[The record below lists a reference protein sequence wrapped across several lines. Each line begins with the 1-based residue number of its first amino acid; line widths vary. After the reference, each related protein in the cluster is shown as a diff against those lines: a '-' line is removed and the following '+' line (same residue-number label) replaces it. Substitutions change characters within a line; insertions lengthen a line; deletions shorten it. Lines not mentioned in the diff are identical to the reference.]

1 MAEII
6 DVEHVLVDTFIKLI
20 IATVVTGESD
30 CNYRCTWR
38 KGWYV
43 HVVSRYPAWAMLGTY
58 LQHAHSLG
66 KIWFQKQKATN
77 QNAFTIDDGLSNS
90 RWFLTSKK
98 GITQH
103 LYCLP
108 KWKVLHG
115 LPNLDELPKANC
127 IYGLVTPKWKTLAV
141 TLRVAEPFH
150 FGGHGWM

>member
-1 MAEII
+1 MAKII

-77 QNAFTIDDGLSNS
+77 QNVFTILMMGFPIQMVYSFQKGNYS
-90 RWFLTSKK
+90 TSILPSKMES
-98 GITQH
+98 IT
-103 LYCLP
+103 LP
-108 KWKVLHG
+108 SKLG
-115 LPNLDELPKANC
+115 
-127 IYGLVTPKWKTLAV
+127 
-141 TLRVAEPFH
+141 
-150 FGGHGWM
+150 